1 MKLSVIIPA
10 YNREET
16 IRCTIDSVLST
27 GLDPLEIVVVDDGS
41 TDRTADVV
49 REFGSR
55 VRYLFQTNSGPA
67 IARNT
72 GFAAS
77 RGRYVAFLDSDDHW
91 FPEAVRTLIKH
102 LDYHQEIPFIFGDAL
117 MGSTSAGFVSFT
129 ETFGGNS
136 FRQLPSSEIEPGVR
150 QFERRAF
157 FRLLLRR
164 NVVFPGSLIMRR
176 EIFEQVGPLDKSLFV
191 AEDWNLLLRLA
202 LRYAF
207 TYCDGISVSAYCRHT
222 TNLTNDDERMNLGF
236 CKALERLLEEPGLKA
251 DERAH
256 VLHHLKRSRF
266 SYAYPAYDREEYHT
280 AGERFLDCL
289 RAGFTW
295 KPFFYWIACQFPPTV
310 LTRARHLKQKYTG

>member
-10 YNREET
+10 YNREQT

-27 GLDPLEIVVVDDGS
+27 GLDSLEIVVVDDGS
-41 TDRTADVV
+41 TDRTADVI

-117 MGSTSAGFVSFT
+117 MGSTSAGFVSFI

-136 FRQLPSSEIEPGVR
+136 FRQLPSREIEHGIR
-150 QFERRAF
+150 QFQRGPF
-157 FRLLLRR
+157 FRQLLRK
-164 NVVFPGSLIMRR
+164 NVVFLGSLVMRR
-176 EIFEQVGPLDKSLFV
+176 EIVDQVGPFDKFLFGS
-191 AEDWNLLLRLA
+191 EDWNFFLRLA
-202 LRYAF
+202 LRFAF
-207 TYCDGISVSAYCRHT
+207 TYCDGISVSAYCMHT
-222 TNLTNDDERMNLGF
+222 TNLTKDQDLMNLAF
-236 CKALERLLEEPGLKA
+236 YRAVERLLEDSELTGDDRDYTIKNLR
-251 DERAH
+251 RAK
-256 VLHHLKRSRF
+256 LC
-266 SYAYPAYDREEYHT
+266 YAYPAYDRGDYYT
-280 AGERFLDCL
+280 AKERFLDCL
-289 RAGFTW
+289 RAGFAW
-295 KPFFYWIACQFPPTV
+295 KPFFYWVACQFPPPIV
-310 LTRARHLKQKYTG
+310 TRARRLKQKYSG